1 MSIKKIKVL
10 DTSVLLTEASSLHSF
25 GNNDIVL
32 PLKVLEEI
40 DKHKKRQDTV
50 GSNARRVI
58 RMLDGLRE
66 KKSLFKGVRLG
77 RGKGMLYVRGYM
89 PTNIGI
95 LPQDLDPTIPDHI
108 IIACALAEQQNNT
121 TAQVTLVSN
130 DINMRVISD
139 ALGLRCSDYKMVDQ
153 VVEDRE
159 KLYTGFVEHLVDEEI
174 VDRFYDDEDIFLD
187 QEQKKTKFNPNQYI
201 MLVSSTNEKKTA
213 LCKYVNDQTPLKP
226 VVRYKNGVWNVNARN
241 KEQAFALDMLMNIDI
256 PIITLVGKA
265 GSGKTLC
272 AIAAGIEQ
280 TIGLYDSGGGKRE
293 NPYKKLIVS
302 RPVQPLGKD
311 IGFLPGSME
320 EKMLPWLAPIQDNLQ
335 FLMGNDK
342 LMLQQYMEQGTVE
355 IEALTYIRGRSISNA
370 FIIIDE
376 AQNLSVH
383 ELKTI
388 ITRVGENSKVVL
400 TGDIEQIDNMHI
412 DETTNGL
419 AYAVEKFKSHAI
431 AGHITLT
438 KGERSK
444 VATLAAKIL

>member
-1 MSIKKIKVL
+1 MAIKKIQVL
-10 DTSVLLTEASSLHSF
+10 DTSVLLTDAAALTSF
-25 GNNDIVL
+25 GSSDIIL

-58 RMLDGLRE
+58 RMLDAYRE
-66 KKSLFKGVRLG
+66 KKSLLKGVRIG
-77 RGKGMLYVRGYM
+77 RGKGILYVKGYQSSNM
-89 PTNIGI
+89 PI
-95 LPQDLDPTIPDHI
+95 LPQDLDPRIPDHI
-108 IIACALAEQQNNT
+108 IIACALAEQQRNPKSH
-121 TAQVTLVSN
+121 VYLVSN

-139 ALGLRCSDYKMVDQ
+139 SVGLRCTDYKSNQ
-153 VVEDRE
+153 VVEDRD
-159 KLYTGFVEHLVDEEI
+159 KLYSGFAEHLVDEEV
-174 VDRFYDDEDIFLD
+174 VDRFYSGEEVFLD
-187 QEQKKTKFNPNQYI
+187 QETKKIEFNQNQYI

-213 LCKYVNDQTPLKP
+213 LCKYVGNTHPLKP
-226 VVRYKNGVWNVNARN
+226 VVRYKNGVWNVQARN
-241 KEQAFALDMLMNIDI
+241 KEQAFALDMLMNPDI

-280 TIGLYDSGGGKRE
+280 TIGMYEGGGRKE
-293 NPYKKLIVS
+293 CPYKKLIVS

-311 IGFLPGSME
+311 IGFLPGTME
-320 EKMLPWLAPIQDNLQ
+320 EKMIPWLAPIQDNLQ
-335 FLMGNDK
+335 FLMGNDR
-342 LMLQQYMEQGTVE
+342 LMLEQYIEQGKIE
-355 IEALTYIRGRSISNA
+355 IEALTYIRGRLISNA

-388 ITRVGENSKVVL
+388 ITRVGEDSKIVL

-419 AYAVEKFKSHAI
+419 AYAVERFKSHAV
-431 AGHITLT
+431 AGHITLK